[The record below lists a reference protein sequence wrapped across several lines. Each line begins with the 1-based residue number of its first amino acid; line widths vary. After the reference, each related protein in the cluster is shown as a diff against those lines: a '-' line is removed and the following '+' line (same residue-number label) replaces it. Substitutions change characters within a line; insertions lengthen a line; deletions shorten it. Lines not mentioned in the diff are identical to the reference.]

1 MVLVKETVV
10 VEIIIAIISKE
21 KNFKVEN
28 QDVIYVVKVR
38 AYCGKKFVL

>member
-1 MVLVKETVV
+1 MVLIKESAL

-28 QDVIYVVKVR
+28 QTL
-38 AYCGKKFVL
+38 FMW